1 MLIDTHTHLYL
12 EEFEPD
18 GKAAAVDRAL
28 AAGVGHMVLPN
39 VDLTTIEPLLELH
52 RQRPEVTSAAMG
64 LHPTEVKEDWREQI
78 ELIERA
84 IVDHAQRFVAIGEI
98 GMDLYWDSSF
108 KKEQMEAMDYQVRL
122 AEREG
127 LGVIIHCREALDET
141 LEVLQGHRNI
151 KGVMHSFGGS
161 EGDVERILATTP
173 EMMFGINGIVTF
185 KNSHVRDTLPAIG
198 LERLLLETDSPYL
211 APVPFRGKRCESSM
225 LVHTARHIAGHLGI
239 EMEKLAEATTAN
251 AGRLF
256 GLDFAGKQRPLQ
268 P

>member
-12 EEFEPD
+12 EEFEAD

-64 LHPTEVKEDWREQI
+64 LHPTEVKADWREQMEQI
-78 ELIERA
+78 ELVIGNP
-84 IVDHAQRFVAIGEI
+84 VQRFVAIGEI

-108 KKEQMEAMDYQVRL
+108 KKEQMEAMDHQVSV

-127 LGVIIHCREALDET
+127 LPVIIHCREALDET
-141 LEVLQGHRNI
+141 LEILQGHRNI

-161 EGDVERILATTP
+161 EEDVERILATTP

-185 KNSHVRDTLPAIG
+185 KNSHVREALPAIG
-198 LERLLLETDSPYL
+198 LGRLLLETDSPYL

-225 LVHTARHIAGHLGI
+225 LVHTAGHIAGHLGI
-239 EMEKLAEATTAN
+239 GMAELAEATTGN
-251 AGRLF
+251 AKRLF
-256 GLDFAGKQRPLQ
+256 GIDFIENQGPLQ
-268 P
+268 L